1 MESHH
6 ITRRRFLL
14 AATGSV
20 VAATQFTQIPAR
32 LSANTPNAAISPH
45 IDPSGYTPTSHFF
58 RQQMRPITPT
68 DPQMWSVAINGLV
81 QKPLLLTYDDL
92 LAHPSVEI
100 PCTVACIGS
109 TIRSPLIGHALWR
122 GIPVKDLLAQLDV
135 MPEATHAQFTATD
148 GYTTYVKLD
157 DLADALLVYAMNGET
172 LPHEHGFPV
181 RLIVPGLYGYK
192 MPKWIQ
198 RIEFT
203 SAPYPGFWESR
214 GWSTTG
220 VVQTSAMIFAPRNLE
235 TVSGIVSLNGTA
247 YAGERQITQI
257 EISVDDG
264 PWMPIAFKPAEPHSW
279 TPWQIDWMP
288 PTPGDYLF
296 KVRATDSNGFTQ
308 PDSAPAFPDG
318 SNAVQSVVVRVT
330 A

>member
-1 MESHH
+1 MDNHH

-20 VAATQFTQIPAR
+20 VAASQLAQSPAR
-32 LSANTPNAAISPH
+32 LSVNPQNTVLSPNMDS
-45 IDPSGYTPTSHFF
+45 SGYTPTAHFF
-58 RQQMRPITPT
+58 RQQLRPIAQI
-68 DPQMWSVAINGLV
+68 DPNTWSINLNGLV
-81 QKPLLLTYDDL
+81 ENPLTLTYGDL
-92 LAHPSVEI
+92 LAQPAVET

-109 TIRSPLIGHALWR
+109 TGRTPLIGHSLWR
-122 GIPVKDLLAQLDV
+122 GVPVKDLMTQLTLL
-135 MPEATHAQFTATD
+135 PEATHAQFTAVD
-148 GYTTYVKLD
+148 GYTTYVRIE
-157 DLADALLVYAMNGET
+157 DLQDALLVYAMNGET
-172 LPHEHGFPV
+172 LPHEHGFPL

-203 SAPYPGFWESR
+203 AAPTPGFWEGR

-220 VVQTSAMIFAPRNLE
+220 VAQTTALIFTPRNLE
-235 TVSGIVSLNGTA
+235 SVTGIVSLSGIA
-247 YAGERQITQI
+247 YAGARQINSI

-264 PWMPIAFKPAEPHSW
+264 GWMPVTFTPSAAYSW
-279 TPWQIDWMP
+279 TPWQIDWTP
-288 PTPGDYLF
+288 PAPGDYLF
-296 KVRATDSNGFTQ
+296 KIRATDSDGFTQ

-318 SNAVQSVVVRVT
+318 SNAVQAVVVRVT